1 MSSVPA
7 TQLDEI
13 VEQEIGRGFE
23 FSLKPVFPIELVFKG
38 VDVWTEFAVGG
49 PCKKVLKH
57 KLILNNLS
65 GKFQAGSAT
74 AIIGSS
80 GSGKTTLLNYLSSRM
95 QDSKLKAHGELF
107 VNGNQVLS
115 IKSIKHRTG
124 FVNQFDILF
133 TDLTPREQL
142 VYTAK
147 LSGLSDPEAKSLEIL
162 GVLGLDKCADTR
174 VGDEVKRGV
183 SGGERKRVAIGVEL
197 ITDPSLLFLDEP
209 TTGLDSKSALDVAS
223 ILRKLADNGRTVIT
237 TIHCPSSE
245 ILAKFDRLICMCR
258 GEIIFDGTPDHIIP
272 HFAKIGY
279 PVPPLTNPA
288 DHLMEIINEDDIRIA
303 AMNRGEEISED
314 TVKTRFQ
321 ERIELFVRSS
331 KIITPDP
338 VHEADKPAPYSEAV
352 SKAHI
357 TSHPVANFG
366 HVMHRC
372 LKIYFRNPQS
382 FRTKIVQTLGFAAF
396 AIILQN
402 NTTDPKVNTQQSI
415 LDKGGMAFN
424 VTSTMCFAGIFA
436 NLYTFI
442 PALPTFRR
450 ESQNK
455 LYGPLTF
462 FFTHAFFELPFVI
475 FQTVLYLLCVFWV
488 INIRRDSFET
498 FVKYFVVLFC
508 SRFGA
513 GGLGDLLSVS
523 IKDIAVINQAFPVIV
538 VPLFLVSGFVALI
551 KDIRWHMIIYSY
563 FSFFRFGFEGAVNIE
578 YDEAT
583 RQALMSSCRVF
594 LSKCGD
600 KSSPACYY
608 NPKPQEL
615 GQYPQCDPR
624 LVFDFFHGTHWY
636 VPCFWLIAQGVL
648 FRFFAVLATYSFAK
662 DAEVHDDKV
671 PADLQVLI
679 DKRNQIKFEEL
690 QKREEEA
697 FYEGKKN
704 AVSPSKIYS
713 TNVESPDQPIPT
725 EQAHL
730 LNTGDARI

>member
-1 MSSVPA
+1 MSSVPGS
-7 TQLDEI
+7 QLDQLVEEEI
-13 VEQEIGRGFE
+13 ERGFE
-23 FSLKPVFPIELVFKG
+23 FKLNPVFPIELVFKE
-38 VDVWTEFAVGG
+38 VDVWTEFKVGP
-49 PCKKVLKH
+49 PCRKVLKH

-65 GKFQAGSAT
+65 GKFQTGTAT

-95 QDSKLKAHGELF
+95 QDSNLKAHGELF
-107 VNGNQVLS
+107 VNGNKVLS
-115 IKSIKHRTG
+115 IKTIKHRTG

-133 TDLTPREQL
+133 ADLTPREQL
-142 VYTAK
+142 IYTAK
-147 LSGLSDPEAKSLEIL
+147 LSGLAEPQSKSSEIL
-162 GVLGLDKCADTR
+162 GLLGLEKCADTR

-223 ILRKLADNGRTVIT
+223 ILRRLADNGRTVVT
-237 TIHCPSSE
+237 TIHCPSAE
-245 ILAKFDRLICMCR
+245 ILGKFDRLICMCR

-303 AMNRGEEISED
+303 AMNKGEDISEE
-314 TVKTRFQ
+314 TVKSRFQ

-331 KIITPDP
+331 KVITPDP
-338 VHEADKPAPYSEAV
+338 VSEPDKPAPYLEAT
-352 SKAHI
+352 SKAFI

-366 HVMHRC
+366 HVLHRC

-382 FRTKIVQTLGFAAF
+382 FRTKIVQTLGFAIF
-396 AIILQN
+396 AIILQSK
-402 NTTDPKVNTQQSI
+402 TTDPKDNTQQSI

-455 LYGPLTF
+455 LYGPMTF
-462 FFTHAFFELPFVI
+462 FFTHAFFELPFTI
-475 FQTVLYLLCVFWV
+475 FQTILYLLCVFWI
-488 INIRRDSFET
+488 INIRRDSFEV

-508 SRFGA
+508 SRFGS
-513 GGLGDLLSVS
+513 GGLGDLLSIG
-523 IKDIAVINQAFPVIV
+523 IKDIAVINQSFPVIV

-551 KDIRWHMIIYSY
+551 KDISWHMIIYSY
-563 FSFFRFGFEGAVNIE
+563 FSFFRFGFEGAINIE
-578 YDEAT
+578 YDQGT
-583 RQALMSSCRVF
+583 RQALLSSCRVF

-600 KSSPACYY
+600 KTNPACYY
-608 NPKPQEL
+608 NPAPQEL
-615 GQYPQCDPR
+615 GKYPQCDPR
-624 LVFDFFHGTHWY
+624 LVYDFLHGTSWY
-636 VPCFWLIAQGVL
+636 MPCLWLIGQGVVFRL
-648 FRFFAVLATYSFAK
+648 FAILATYKFAK

-671 PADLQVLI
+671 PDDLKVFI
-679 DKRNQIKFEEL
+679 EKRSQIKYEESK
-690 QKREEEA
+690 KREEEDY
-697 FYEGKKN
+697 FEGKKN
-704 AVSPSKIYS
+704 AVSPTKNYS
-713 TNVESPDQPIPT
+713 TNVETLGQPVPT
-725 EQAHL
+725 EQANL
-730 LNTGDARI
+730 LNPEDARI